1 MQLYFSIFSNA
12 NWPHEST
19 LVLQDVILSTLR
31 NHVECSALNHTL
43 HWPNDVD
50 FITFLLAPRSGCGK

>member
-50 FITFLLAPRSGCGK
+50 FITFY